1 MKGLNWINLKFKVLS
16 WTKIKLKSAMR
27 EHAPSPS
34 PLSRHIGSCHTRMG
48 WSRVCYI
55 SKDSE
60 SSTDVIISPNLRVLL
75 GSYHFFS
82 GEKKKLKELKKEKIR
97 HCYW

>member
-34 PLSRHIGSCHTRMG
+34 PLNRHIGSCHTRMG
-48 WSRVCYI
+48 WSRVCCI

>member
-1 MKGLNWINLKFKVLS
+1 
-16 WTKIKLKSAMR
+16 MR

-34 PLSRHIGSCHTRMG
+34 PLNRHIGSCHTRMG
-48 WSRVCYI
+48 WSRVCCI

-97 HCYW
+97 HCY